1 MSGSDTYKTKPFGMT
16 ARFIFGT
23 VAAIL
28 VPPFI
33 VLAVAPMLLFMVP
46 VAIVGIPFVL
56 SAFAGEAREVV
67 APPHRLRA
75 LRHTVT

>member
-1 MSGSDTYKTKPFGMT
+1 MSGSDTYNTKPFGMT
-16 ARFIFGT
+16 ARFLIGT
-23 VAAIL
+23 MASIL

-33 VLAVAPMLLFMVP
+33 VLAVAPMVLVLVP
-46 VAIVGIPFVL
+46 VAIVAIPFML

>member
-16 ARFIFGT
+16 ARFMIGT